1 MNMNI
6 NEKEIE
12 QASRKIDLSGF
23 KMQDELNPKIW
34 DKDQKMKPEVKKTL
48 LKIADD
54 YFESLD
60 LPGVDIEDV
69 TMTGSLANYNWSEFS
84 DVDLHVMYDFNESG
98 DKKELVAE
106 LFKLKKTLF
115 NSTHDITVKGYDVE
129 LYVQDT
135 NEPHVSSGVYSVLYD
150 EWINEPSP
158 EEVTIDES
166 KLTEKVNQWM
176 DIIDL
181 VIEDVQESD
190 EDLESIIGKIDKV
203 KDKLKKYR
211 SCGLEKNG
219 EYSYENLVFKFLRR
233 NGYIQK
239 LFDFENEIIDKRLS
253 LEGEEII

>member
-1 MNMNI
+1 MENFDQI
-6 NEKEIE
+6 IK
-12 QASRKIDLSGF
+12 SFYVK
-23 KMQDELNPKIW
+23 DELNPKIW
-34 DKDQKMKPEVKKTL
+34 DSPENPSDAKMKENIRIRL
-48 LKIADD
+48 MEIANKFVD
-54 YFESLD
+54 FLGLD
-60 LPGVDIEDV
+60 IFIQDV

-98 DKKELVAE
+98 DKKELVQE
-106 LFKLKKTLF
+106 LFKIKKTLF

-135 NEPHVSSGVYSVLYD
+135 NEPHISSGVYSVMYD
-150 EWINEPSP
+150 EWIKEPSP
-158 EEVTIDES
+158 EEVSIDES
-166 KLTEKVNQWM
+166 KLRGKVEQWK

-181 VIEDVQESD
+181 LIDDIEEGD
-190 EDLESIIGKIDKV
+190 EDLEEVNEKIDKV

-239 LFDFENEIIDKRLS
+239 LFDFQNEIMDKRLS
-253 LEGEEII
+253 LEREEII